1 MLEKKHL
8 EQRVVLN
15 DKIVKLA
22 LMDYDLKKQKFI
34 KKTMEQCDVEQARMP
49 FAIEIDD
56 LRREE
61 GVTLQ

>member
-8 EQRVVLN
+8 EQRIVLN